1 MIQVEISYALMIGF
15 KDDNM
20 GRDNILLKLFDVKS
34 IIQFE
39 ELKGVLKIGKIE
51 NTCRG
56 YGRIG

>member
-1 MIQVEISYALMIGF
+1 MIGF